1 MASLHPTDR
10 TGTLAFPALRGL
22 AGEIR
27 GRIVRSEIEG
37 GLRLGALK
45 NGSRVLVETV
55 NRLYELQ
62 VRNGQTWIS
71 GHPEFCP
78 QPVPVRVRGSSWGG
92 SMLKVAYLGRG
103 MHMEFQHPNHSTVT
117 TSRIVSIR
125 LD

>member
-1 MASLHPTDR
+1 MADLHRTDR
-10 TGTLAFPALRGL
+10 TGVGVVPALCGL
-22 AGEIR
+22 AREIR

-37 GLRLGALK
+37 GLRLGALN
-45 NGSRVLVETV
+45 NGTRVLVQTV

-62 VRNGQTWIS
+62 VRNGQTWIC

-103 MHMEFQHPNHSTVT
+103 MHMEFQHPRYSTVT